1 MSSWGLESSRSVHGD
16 ERGMLRI
23 RNPMVTIFHVWSGS
37 YGESQRTRGSTKGK
51 HGENERE
58 SLNRQVIDHTRA
70 RSPNTKVAQ
79 DSKST
84 KEDTR
89 VTVLLR
95 EEVLIVFS
103 GWRP

>member
-1 MSSWGLESSRSVHGD
+1 MD
-16 ERGMLRI
+16 
-23 RNPMVTIFHVWSGS
+23 PT
-37 YGESQRTRGSTKGK
+37 GK
-51 HGENERE
+51 HEECAEEHKGNHGEKRE
-58 SLNRQVIDHTRA
+58 KHSTDKESITQGLDHRKHEVTHD
-70 RSPNTKVAQ
+70 P
-79 DSKST
+79 KST